1 MLYIYLDTHQIKIL
15 HLKKSLLGSY
25 DASFY
30 SKTFDVELLIDGKP
44 ANIDVIDSAVKKT
57 LESIPENPLK
67 EKDVILILPQ
77 ESFLFM
83 RSDMPVDV
91 TTTVLDSYLKE
102 KARTTFT
109 TIDVETL
116 AADFLIQESENQK
129 KITYFAL
136 QKDVADSFAQPF
148 TLLDLKVVSIIPESL
163 AYFKLFD
170 KTLRKNKKETI
181 WYVSYDNNR
190 LIGYVYDSYG
200 LMEGEK
206 WTTPVGAEK
215 IEKLLQKQA
224 SAYLAKNIKL
234 NRLILSGKQS
244 EGIRQDTF
252 TKEVGVWTN
261 PLFRIIPHFYT
272 DYLKMLQHETKPLP
286 ILEYD
291 MLLGAF
297 IFSQENKDYSL
308 LHKVSGG
315 NIVQKTTEIVE
326 QKFSLR
332 NIILFIISFIVTF
345 AALFLLSQVNWNN
358 MSFKMPAFSM
368 PSLSFLNR
376 ATPTPVPSPTP
387 TKPTPTPTPAVD
399 RADVR
404 IKVLNGSGISGKASN
419 VKEFFTEKGYSD
431 ILTGNA
437 DAFDYETTVVQVK
450 EDKPEIKSII
460 ETDIAS
466 QVPKPKF
473 ETLEVS
479 EAADVVIIVG
489 TDFK

>member
-15 HLKKSLLGSY
+15 HLKKSLLGQY

-30 SKTFDVELLIDGKP
+30 SKTFDVELLTDGKP

-83 RSDMPVDV
+83 RTDMPVEV
-91 TTTVLDSYLKE
+91 TPSVLDSFLKE
-102 KARTTFT
+102 KAKAAFPTV
-109 TIDVETL
+109 DVENL
-116 AADFLIQESENQK
+116 AADFTIQESENQK

-136 QKDVADSFAQPF
+136 QKEVAEAYTQPF

-163 AYFKLFD
+163 AYFKVFD

-200 LMEGEK
+200 LMDGTK

-215 IEKLLQKQA
+215 VEKLLQKQA
-224 SAYLAKNIKL
+224 SAYEAKEVKL

-252 TKEVGVWTN
+252 TKDVGVWTN
-261 PLFRIIPHFYT
+261 PLFRIIPHFYA
-272 DYLKMLQHETKPLP
+272 DYLKMLQNETKALP
-286 ILEYD
+286 ILDYD

-297 IFSQENKDYSL
+297 IFSQENKEFSL
-308 LHKVSGG
+308 LHSKSSSGA
-315 NIVQKTTEIVE
+315 NIVKKTTEIVE
-326 QKFSLR
+326 KRFSIK
-332 NIILFIISFIVTF
+332 NIILFVGSFIITF
-345 AALFLLSQVNWNN
+345 AILFGLSQMNWGGI
-358 MSFKMPAFSM
+358 KMPAFSM
-368 PSLSFLNR
+368 PTFAFLNR
-376 ATPTPVPSPTP
+376 ATPTPIPSPTP
-387 TKPTPTPTPAVD
+387 APPTPTPTPKVD

-404 IKVLNGSGISGKASN
+404 IKVLNGSGISGKASV
-419 VKEFFTEKGYSD
+419 VKDFFSEKGYTD

-437 DAFDYETTVVQVK
+437 DAFDYDVTVVQVK
-450 EDKPEIKSII
+450 KDQDDIKALV
-460 ETDIAS
+460 EADIAS
-466 QVPKPKF
+466 QVPKATF
-473 ETLEVS
+473 ETLDDA

>member
-15 HLKKSLLGSY
+15 HLKKSLLGAY

-30 SKTFDVELLIDGKP
+30 SKAFDVELLSEGKP

-83 RSDMPVDV
+83 RTDMPVDV
-91 TTTVLDSYLKE
+91 MPTVLDSFLKE
-102 KARTTFT
+102 KARVAFPTV
-109 TIDVETL
+109 DVENL
-116 AADFLIQESENQK
+116 AANYTIQESENQK

-136 QKDVADSFAQPF
+136 QKEVADAYAQPF

-163 AYFKLFD
+163 AYFKVFD

-190 LIGYVYDSYG
+190 LIGYVYDSFG
-200 LMEGEK
+200 LMDGTK
-206 WTTPVGAEK
+206 WTAPVGAAK
-215 IEKLLQKQA
+215 VEKLLQKQA
-224 SAYLAKNIKL
+224 SVYEAKEIKL

-252 TKEVGVWTN
+252 TKDVGVWTN
-261 PLFRIIPHFYT
+261 PLFRIIPHFYA
-272 DYLKMLQHETKPLP
+272 DYLKMLQNETKPLP

-297 IFSQENKDYSL
+297 IFSQENKEFSL
-308 LHKVSGG
+308 LHSKSNGR
-315 NIVQKTTEIVE
+315 NIVQKTTQIVE
-326 QKFSLR
+326 KKFSIR
-332 NIILFIISFIVTF
+332 NIILFVLSFGVTF
-345 AALFLLSQVNWNN
+345 AVLFFLSRMNWGGI
-358 MSFKMPAFSM
+358 KMPAFSM
-368 PSLSFLNR
+368 PSMAFLTR
-376 ATPTPVPSPTP
+376 ATPTPTPLPTP
-387 TKPTPTPTPAVD
+387 AAPSPTPTPAVKRED
-399 RADVR
+399 IR
-404 IKVLNGSGISGKASN
+404 IKVLNGSGISGKASV
-419 VKEFFTEKGYSD
+419 VKDFFTEKGYSD

-437 DAFDYETTVVQVK
+437 DAFDYDVTVVQIK
-450 EDKPEIKSII
+450 ADEPDIKSLIGS
-460 ETDIAS
+460 DIAS
-466 QVPKPKF
+466 QVPSPKF
-473 ETLEVS
+473 ETLDEA

>member
-1 MLYIYLDTHQIKIL
+1 M
-15 HLKKSLLGSY
+15 LGSY

-30 SKTFDVELLIDGKP
+30 SKTFDVELLTDGKP

-83 RSDMPVDV
+83 RTDMPVDV
-91 TTTVLDSYLKE
+91 MPTVLDSYLKE
-102 KARTTFT
+102 KARAAFPAV
-109 TIDVETL
+109 DVENLSANFT
-116 AADFLIQESENQK
+116 IQESENQK

-136 QKDVADSFAQPF
+136 QKEVADAYAQPF
-148 TLLDLKVVSIIPESL
+148 QLLDLKVVSIIPESL
-163 AYFKLFD
+163 AYFKVFD

-190 LIGYVYDSYG
+190 LIGYVYDSFG
-200 LMEGEK
+200 LMDIPK
-206 WTTPVGAEK
+206 WEVPVGAEK
-215 IEKLLQKQA
+215 VEKLLQKQA
-224 SAYLAKNIKL
+224 AAYGTKEIKL

-252 TKEVGVWTN
+252 TKDVGVWTN
-261 PLFRIIPHFYT
+261 PLFRIIPHFYA
-272 DYLKMLQHETKPLP
+272 DYLKMLQNETKPLP

-297 IFSQENKDYSL
+297 IFSQENKEFSL
-308 LHKVSGG
+308 LHSKSGGG

-326 QKFSLR
+326 KKFSIR
-332 NIILFIISFIVTF
+332 NIILFVLSFGLTF
-345 AALFLLSQVNWNN
+345 AVLFFLSRMNWGGL
-358 MSFKMPAFSM
+358 KIPAFSM
-368 PSLSFLNR
+368 PSMAFLNK
-376 ATPTPVPSPTP
+376 ATPTPIPSPTP
-387 TKPTPTPTPAVD
+387 SKPTPTPIPAVD

-404 IKVLNGSGISGKASN
+404 IKILNGSGISGKASV
-419 VKEFFTEKGYSD
+419 VKDFFTEKGYSD

-437 DAFDYETTVVQVK
+437 DAFDYETTVVQIK
-450 EDKPEIKSII
+450 KDKTDIKSLIQ
-460 ETDIAS
+460 EDITS
-466 QVPKPKF
+466 QVPSPKF
-473 ETLEVS
+473 ETLEEA
-479 EAADVVIIVG
+479 EAADVVVIVG